1 MNKSWIDMPFPL
13 PVFLLLL
20 FTFPLN
26 AAPFIVN
33 ANEEIGDTLGT
44 EHVKH
49 FIRQLY
55 APLGINPSIVFLP
68 NLRGLNMAN
77 QGQVDAEFS
86 RYEPIAKAY
95 PNLVKI
101 AEPLLAVN
109 AGLFCLLPA
118 HCNLEPD
125 NLYIR
130 TKRSI
135 TIGNFCL
142 NHHLSCQVVKHDNI
156 AFNIMNKRGNGT
168 YLSEYQVAVNAL
180 CQSGI
185 KRIYYRHVPSL
196 SQFSYHW
203 IHNKHKHLLNQL
215 TLSMINIKKS
225 GLLKELLIKISGQH
239 NPCTVDI
246 ITLPPLKEAAAPS
259 LPSLNH
265 LPGNQHS
272 PLPKK

>member
-1 MNKSWIDMPFPL
+1 MPFPL
-13 PVFLLLL
+13 PVLLLLL
-20 FTFPLN
+20 FIFPLN

-33 ANEEIGDTLGT
+33 ANEEIGETLGT

-55 APLGINPSIVFLP
+55 APLGIKPSIVFLP

-101 AEPLLAVN
+101 TEPLLAVN

-118 HCNLEPD
+118 HCNLESD

-135 TIGNFCL
+135 TIGNFCR

-156 AFNIMNKRGNGT
+156 AFNIMNKRGKGI
-168 YLSEYQVAVNAL
+168 YLSEYQVAINAL

-185 KRIYYRHVPSL
+185 QHIYYRHVPSL

-203 IHNKHKHLLNQL
+203 IHHKHKHLLSQL

-225 GLLKELLIKISGQH
+225 GLLKELLKKISGKN
-239 NPCTVDI
+239 NPCAVKI
-246 ITLPPLKEAAAPS
+246 ITLPPLKAAATPALS
-259 LPSLNH
+259 SSRP
-265 LPGNQHS
+265 PPENQHS
-272 PLPKK
+272 PLSKK